1 MIINENVLSKEEY
14 LSYSLREL
22 YLGFGYKQY
31 KMSKFEEYDLY
42 AKNKDFLVSNEVITF
57 TDTDGRL
64 LALKPDVTLSIIK
77 NGKDESAEKL
87 FYDEKVYRVDK
98 GTKSFKEITQ
108 VGIENIGNITDE
120 EVSKT
125 LYLAMKSLE
134 KASSDYILEITD
146 LDIVSELLSY
156 YNLSKPAQKEVLKYL
171 SSKNAFGVKSVCE
184 SEGLNEEEIAVI
196 TSLTKIFG
204 SPKAVKNSLNALKVC
219 ESVKNAVERFE
230 NIIENLYSLI
240 NENDFEKI
248 RIDFSV
254 VEDLRYYNGIAFKGF
269 ILGAPNR
276 VLSGGQYDNLMKKMN
291 RTSKAIGFAVYI
303 DELSKIRSKGDK

>member
-14 LSYSLREL
+14 LSYNLREL
-22 YLGFGYKQY
+22 YLGFGFKQY

-77 NGKDESAEKL
+77 NGKDETAEKL

-108 VGIENIGNITDE
+108 VGIENIGNISDE
-120 EVSKT
+120 EVFKT

-146 LDIVSELLSY
+146 LDIVSELLSC
-156 YNLSKPAQKEVLKYL
+156 YNLSKPAQKEILKNL

-204 SPKAVKNSLNALKVC
+204 SPKSVKNSLNSLKVGK
-219 ESVKNAVERFE
+219 SVKSAVERFE
-230 NIIENLYSLI
+230 KIIENLYKLI
-240 NENDFEKI
+240 PESDFEKI

-303 DELSKIRSKGDK
+303 EELAKIRSKGDK